1 MKLFQF
7 LVAALLLSVSG
18 GLLAKGEID
27 QNFEPYDR
35 FEVFS
40 PSLSASEIRE
50 VWQEIADAIAL
61 TGQEMSAK
69 RLEEAVNTISDRDL
83 EKIYGQ
89 ADMTGLIEVFKRGEK
104 ALNAVDQANF
114 PGSKPIRVSI
124 AESEKARL
132 VAPKL
137 NAAVQASGVSLMSAG
152 FPDATGYP
160 GVICPSSPN
169 RTNADALLV
178 AVLNISDARTAFEI
192 AQGIWSVLSRACD
205 EIIVVLGEGFNTS
218 LACIP
223 VDVVLFAA
231 DLLIGDSEST
241 VGHLQHCNDAVNS
254 AEIEGMY
261 NRSGHIH
268 TDLVTHDVDIS
279 NQLAT
284 HDVDISN
291 QLATH
296 DTDIKALLGA
306 IQETVDENQRLIKIS
321 MSRQLDVMRQ
331 VITPEGKR
339 VINQEVLICT
349 GDNCP
354 VYPAL
359 QPCPNGSLLWNCG
372 ENEK

>member
-1 MKLFQF
+1 MFIRAMLTTLLFT
-7 LVAALLLSVSG
+7 LSG
-18 GLLAKGEID
+18 GVLAQEDPD
-27 QNFEPYDR
+27 QNFEAYDR
-35 FEVFS
+35 LEVIS

-69 RLEEAVNTISDRDL
+69 RLEDAVNVISDQDL

-89 ADMTGLIEVFKRGEK
+89 ADMTALIEVFKQGEK

-114 PGSKPIRVSI
+114 PGSKPIRISI

-132 VAPKL
+132 GAPKL
-137 NAAVQASGVSLMSAG
+137 NAVVHGSGVSLMSAG

-160 GVICPSSPN
+160 GGICPSSPN
-169 RTNADALLV
+169 RTNADDLV
-178 AVLNISDARTAFEI
+178 AAVLHISDARTALEI
-192 AQGIWSVLSRACD
+192 AQGVWSVLSRACD

-218 LACIP
+218 LVCIP

-231 DLLIGDSEST
+231 ELVIGDSEST
-241 VGHLQHCNDAVNS
+241 VDYLQHCNDAVNS
-254 AEIEGMY
+254 AEIEGVY
-261 NRSGHIH
+261 DRSGHIH
-268 TDLVTHDVDIS
+268 TDLATHDADIS

-291 QLATH
+291 QLAAH
-296 DTDIKALLGA
+296 DADIKALLGA
-306 IQETVDENQRLIKIS
+306 IQAAVDENQRLIKIS

-331 VITPEGKR
+331 IITPEGKR

-372 ENEK
+372 EKDK